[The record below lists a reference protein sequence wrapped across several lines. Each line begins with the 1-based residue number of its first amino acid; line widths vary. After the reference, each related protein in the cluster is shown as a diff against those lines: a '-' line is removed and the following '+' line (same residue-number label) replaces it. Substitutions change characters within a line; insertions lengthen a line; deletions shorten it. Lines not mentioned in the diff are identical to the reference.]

1 MAASTIFVKIPLYLS
16 IESSKPIEKRRRI
29 DPISASLSIPKFLT
43 GKRGKKKRGTVG
55 GILVVKTANKKVTL
69 SIDSSTYE
77 QFQQYCDGH
86 AIMLSKKVELWMN
99 EEMNK
104 KARRDVLKISHFLT
118 LFYIIPLCFFSA
130 LFY

>member
-1 MAASTIFVKIPLYLS
+1 M
-16 IESSKPIEKRRRI
+16 
-29 DPISASLSIPKFLT
+29 
-43 GKRGKKKRGTVG
+43 
-55 GILVVKTANKKVTL
+55 VKTANKKVTL

-104 KARRDVLKISHFLT
+104 KARRDAHYETKGK
-118 LFYIIPLCFFSA
+118 
-130 LFY
+130 